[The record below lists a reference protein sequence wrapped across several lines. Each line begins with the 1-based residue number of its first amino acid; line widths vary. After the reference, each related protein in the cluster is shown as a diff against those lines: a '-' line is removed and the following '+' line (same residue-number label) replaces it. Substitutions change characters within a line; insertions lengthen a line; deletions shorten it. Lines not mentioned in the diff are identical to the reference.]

1 MHLVLPFAAA
11 SSPAAQLALG
21 TLNLPHL
28 ERLLARLDAAGRL
41 EGDDYDLSPPHEKL
55 LAQLRGWPVVDGL
68 LPLAAEAA
76 RADGLH
82 PQAGE
87 GWALLSPSHWR
98 VGTEQVSLHNPADLQ
113 LDEATSRAVFEA
125 VRPLFEEASG
135 ANTGHE
141 SGWQLHWGAPARWY
155 AVHPSLAHLPS
166 ASLDRV
172 IGRNVDLWL
181 NQHPAQA
188 ALLRRL
194 RRLQAEVQ
202 MLLYTHPLN
211 DAREAAGLQAINS
224 FWLSGSGAAL
234 AAGTHPLPADLQ
246 VDDRLRTPALAED
259 WASWAEA
266 WAALDRELM
275 PALLQRAQAGQPVRL
290 SLCGERHTQHFA
302 SAPRPWWQR
311 GWLAPRSPNA
321 ATLLASL

>member
-11 SSPAAQLALG
+11 SSPAAQQALG
-21 TLNLPHL
+21 TLQLPQL
-28 ERLLARLDAAGRL
+28 ERLLARLGDAGRD
-41 EGDDYDLSPPHEKL
+41 EGDDYDLSPPHERL
-55 LAQLRGWPVVDGL
+55 LARLRGWSRVDGL

-76 RADGLH
+76 RADGLQ

-98 VGTEQVSLHNPADLQ
+98 VGTEQVSLHNPAELE
-113 LDEATSRAVFEA
+113 LDETGSRAVFEA

-135 ANTGHE
+135 DH
-141 SGWQLHWGAPARWY
+141 SGWQLHWGAPTRWY
-155 AVHPSLAHLPS
+155 AVHPSLTRLPS

-181 NQHPAQA
+181 NQHPAEP

-202 MLLYTHPLN
+202 MLLYTHPIN
-211 DAREAAGLQAINS
+211 DAREAAGLPAVNS
-224 FWLSGSGAAL
+224 FWLSGSGPAMAE
-234 AAGTHPLPADLQ
+234 GSHPLPAAVV
-246 VDDRLRTPALAED
+246 VDERLRAPALAED
-259 WASWAEA
+259 WAAWAEA
-266 WAALDRELM
+266 WAVLDAQVL
-275 PALLQRAQAGQPVRL
+275 PDLLQRAQAGEPVRL
-290 SLCGERHTQHFA
+290 SLCGERHVQHLA
-302 SAPRPWWQR
+302 AQPRAWWQR
-311 GWLAPRSPNA
+311 GWLAPRGPDA